1 MQRTV
6 QDVISA
12 IIAGVPGAPFP
23 ETIDTLKT
31 GAADQPVKSVAVT
44 FMATYEVIEKAIE
57 LGVDLIITH
66 EPTFYGHTDEIDWL
80 EHDPIYQA
88 KRRLIDEHHIA
99 IWRFHDYLHSLQPDP
114 TLTGL
119 LKTLGW
125 NTYAL
130 LDQPFVCQLPP
141 RSLHELTLEIKA
153 KLGGATIRVVGD
165 PQMSCQRIG
174 LLVGAWGGHMHI
186 SRFSNWSLDTLV
198 CGEINEWE
206 TNEYVR
212 DASAAEHPK
221 ALIVIGHSISEED
234 GMREVIPWLQA
245 RLPEMPITFIPTGH
259 PLRSV

>member
-6 QDVISA
+6 QDIINA
-12 IIAGVPGAPFP
+12 IIAGVPEAPFP

-31 GAADQPVKSVAVT
+31 GQAGQEVKSVVVT

-57 LGVDLIITH
+57 LGADLIITH

-119 LKTLGW
+119 LKALGW
-125 NTYAL
+125 SAYTL
-130 LDQPFVCQLPP
+130 SDQPFTCQLPP
-141 RSLHELTLEIKA
+141 RSLHDLTLEIKA
-153 KLGGATIRVVGD
+153 KLGGATLRVVGD
-165 PQMSCQRIG
+165 PQMSCQRVG
-174 LLVGAWGGHMHI
+174 LLVGACGGNMHI
-186 SRFSNWSLDTLV
+186 SGFSDWSLDTLV

-212 DASAAEHPK
+212 DALATGHAK
-221 ALIVIGHSISEED
+221 ALIVIGHSVSEED
-234 GMREVIPWLQA
+234 GMREVIPWLQT
-245 RLPEMPITFIPTGH
+245 RLPELPITFLPTGH
-259 PLRSV
+259 ALRSV